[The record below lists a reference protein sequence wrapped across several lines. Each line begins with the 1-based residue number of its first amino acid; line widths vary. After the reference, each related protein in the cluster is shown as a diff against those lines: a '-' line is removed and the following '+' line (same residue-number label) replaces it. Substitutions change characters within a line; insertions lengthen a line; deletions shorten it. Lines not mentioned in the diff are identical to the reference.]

1 MESRSCSLSAVLA
14 GRLTME
20 PVQEDFGAALP
31 VITLYRVS
39 EKPGAVH
46 TDTIRNIV
54 HRYMGPVAAP
64 GAM

>member
-1 MESRSCSLSAVLA
+1 
-14 GRLTME
+14 ME